1 MTKNPPFGPK
11 GERAPSEIVG
21 TSGRIAVKPG
31 ERSILG
37 HEESD
42 LLLMAKARAVRPDT
56 LDETT
61 RFFPVE
67 CSNNRLDAFVTGFFA
82 LLILLLLAE
91 AAWEWYRIL
100 GGKRAAELTETPYV
114 RSRWVE
120 EAT

>member
-67 CSNNRLDAFVTGFFA
+67 CSNNRLDAFYTRMTAKTLANFA
-82 LLILLLLAE
+82 RE
-91 AAWEWYRIL
+91 ANGGDDGKDVAWTQR
-100 GGKRAAELTETPYV
+100 R
-114 RSRWVE
+114 
-120 EAT
+120 